1 MKSIRTILMK
11 TLYLL
16 RHAKSSWAGADLKD
30 SERPLNSRGEHD
42 ASVMASRLREE
53 GPVQAIISSTAV
65 RAISTA
71 RLIAEGTEFPT
82 ESIVLNSGMYLAGPK
97 KLLEVV
103 QNLDSDLSTVMLVC
117 HNPTITEFANCMS
130 GATIDNVPTSGLVK
144 LRFNSHNWADA
155 MLGSAT
161 LVEFDYPK
169 KGR

>member
-1 MKSIRTILMK
+1 MK

-16 RHAKSSWAGADLKD
+16 RHAKSSWASADLKD

-82 ESIVLNSGMYLAGPK
+82 ESIVLNSGMYLAGPE

-103 QNLDSDLSTVMLVC
+103 QNLDSGLTTVMLVC

-130 GATIDNVPTSGLVK
+130 GASLDNVPTCGLVK
-144 LRFNSHNWADA
+144 LRFNSHSWADA
-155 MLGSAT
+155 MLGTAT

-169 KGR
+169 KGI

>member
-1 MKSIRTILMK
+1 M
-11 TLYLL
+11 
-16 RHAKSSWAGADLKD
+16 
-30 SERPLNSRGEHD
+30 
-42 ASVMASRLREE
+42 
-53 GPVQAIISSTAV
+53 QAVISSTAV

-130 GATIDNVPTSGLVK
+130 GASIDNVPTSGLVK
-144 LRFNSHNWADA
+144 LRFNTHNWADA
-155 MLGSAT
+155 MLGTAT

-169 KGR
+169 KGS

>member
-1 MKSIRTILMK
+1 MK

-16 RHAKSSWAGADLKD
+16 RHAKSSWGSAELKD
-30 SERPLNSRGEHD
+30 SERPLNGRGERD
-42 ASVMASRLREE
+42 ASLMASRLREE

-71 RLIAEGTEFPT
+71 RLIAEGTKFPT
-82 ESIVLNSGMYLAGPK
+82 ESIVLNSGMYLAGPE

-103 QNLDSDLSTVMLVC
+103 QNLDSGLTTVMLVC

-130 GATIDNVPTSGLVK
+130 GASIDNIPTSGLVK

-155 MLGSAT
+155 MLGAAT

-169 KGR
+169 KGI

>member
-1 MKSIRTILMK
+1 M
-11 TLYLL
+11 
-16 RHAKSSWAGADLKD
+16 
-30 SERPLNSRGEHD
+30 
-42 ASVMASRLREE
+42 
-53 GPVQAIISSTAV
+53 QAIISSTAV

-130 GATIDNVPTSGLVK
+130 GASIDNVPTSGLVK
-144 LRFNSHNWADA
+144 LRLNSHNWADA
-155 MLGSAT
+155 MLGTAT

-169 KGR
+169 KGS

>member
-1 MKSIRTILMK
+1 MK

-16 RHAKSSWAGADLKD
+16 RHAKSSWASADLKD

-82 ESIVLNSGMYLAGPK
+82 ESIVLNSGMYLAGPE

-103 QNLDSDLSTVMLVC
+103 QNLDSGLSTVMLIC
-117 HNPTITEFANCMS
+117 HNPAITEFANCMS
-130 GATIDNVPTSGLVK
+130 VSYTHLTLPTIYSV
-144 LRFNSHNWADA
+144 
-155 MLGSAT
+155 
-161 LVEFDYPK
+161 
-169 KGR
+169 